1 MPMRIGTPMPSLEG
15 ATEWLSSSAEEV
27 LKDTEGRT
35 VLIHFW
41 SLSCGMCKDNLP
53 RVAEWREKYA
63 SASLRLIAIHM
74 PRYPADT
81 DVDAV
86 REAVTLYDI
95 RDPAAIDNEHKLRD
109 AFQNEKGYV
118 PAYYLFDEQHKLK
131 SFAAGEY
138 GTKVMEPALERLLG
152 APTAA
157 QAGKNEVS
165 TESGSDRVQSARRS
179 GLSKL

>member
-1 MPMRIGTPMPSLEG
+1 MPMRIGTAMPSLEG
-15 ATEWLSSSAEEV
+15 ATEWLSGSAEEV
-27 LKDTEGRT
+27 VKETEGHP

-63 SASLRLIAIHM
+63 PAGLRLIAIHM

-81 DVDAV
+81 DVNAV
-86 REAVTLYDI
+86 REAITQYEI
-95 RDPAAIDNEHKLRD
+95 SDPAAIDNEHKLRD
-109 AFQNEKGYV
+109 AFQNEKGYE

-138 GTKVMEPALERLLG
+138 GTTVMEPALERMLG
-152 APTAA
+152 TAQVA
-157 QAGKNEVS
+157 TVS
-165 TESGSDRVQSARRS
+165 
-179 GLSKL
+179 

>member
-1 MPMRIGTPMPSLEG
+1 
-15 ATEWLSSSAEEV
+15 
-27 LKDTEGRT
+27 

-63 SASLRLIAIHM
+63 PAGLRMVAIHM
-74 PRYPADT
+74 PRYPEDT
-81 DVDAV
+81 DVNAV
-86 REAVTLYDI
+86 REAVTQYEI
-95 RDPAAIDNEHKLRD
+95 NDPGAVDNDHKLRD

-138 GTKVMEPALERLLG
+138 GTKVMEPALERMLG
-152 APTAA
+152 EAKLA
-157 QAGKNEVS
+157 QAG
-165 TESGSDRVQSARRS
+165 
-179 GLSKL
+179 